1 MANTLFDSL
10 GKKQAP
16 QAMNPVQM
24 LASLKSNPA
33 QFLQSRG
40 FEIPNGMNNPQ
51 QIIQHLLQ
59 SGQVSPSRYQQ
70 IINRR

>member
-1 MANTLFDSL
+1 MANTLFNSL

-24 LASLKSNPA
+24 LASLKSNPV

>member
-24 LASLKSNPA
+24 LASLKANPA